1 MKRDEHLP
9 LTTRMQAAI
18 DEMKELIS
26 GRLPVVA
33 FAVAEGDDPEGIYL
47 IVTLDV
53 DDMEEVTD
61 LFISRMVDLQI
72 EEDLPLFVIPER
84 TPERTAALL
93 ARGAEERVSLLTP

>member
-72 EEDLPLFVIPER
+72 EEDLPHFVIPER